1 MQTKK
6 ENIRQQI
13 LEIARDEFTMHG
25 FKDTS
30 MRVIALKAGITLSN
44 IYNYFR
50 NKDEIFREILYPLIG
65 AIEKTLSDHN
75 SNDNLTLDYFS
86 TDDYQSRD
94 LKRMVTLV
102 ENYKTELKLLL
113 FKSSGSSYENYREEI
128 TLRNTEM
135 GLEYLKKMK
144 EKHPSISVDVSTFFV
159 HVMSSMWLNIMAEII
174 SHSLNHEQITKFISE
189 YIEFGTAG
197 WQKLMKII

>member
-65 AIEKTLSDHN
+65 AIEKTLSDH
-75 SNDNLTLDYFS
+75 
-86 TDDYQSRD
+86 
-94 LKRMVTLV
+94 
-102 ENYKTELKLLL
+102 
-113 FKSSGSSYENYREEI
+113 
-128 TLRNTEM
+128 
-135 GLEYLKKMK
+135 
-144 EKHPSISVDVSTFFV
+144 
-159 HVMSSMWLNIMAEII
+159 
-174 SHSLNHEQITKFISE
+174 
-189 YIEFGTAG
+189 
-197 WQKLMKII
+197 